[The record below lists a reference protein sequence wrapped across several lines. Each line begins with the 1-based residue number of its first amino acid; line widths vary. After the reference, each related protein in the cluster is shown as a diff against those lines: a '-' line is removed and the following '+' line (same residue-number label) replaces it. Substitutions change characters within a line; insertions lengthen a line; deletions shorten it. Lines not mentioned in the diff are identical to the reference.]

1 MIADQCHEILYEK
14 IVSHAYRTPEA
25 IAIGPVR
32 SGGSGRRSL
41 VEKAS
46 FIYKERPRE
55 EYITDNRA
63 LF

>member
-41 VEKAS
+41 VEKHLPS
-46 FIYKERPRE
+46 IRS
-55 EYITDNRA
+55 A
-63 LF
+63 LAKSI